1 MSQLLH
7 GLLNLALQAPDAA
20 AEVANAATKAAAET
34 VEAATEI
41 VPAAQASGTSP
52 FVFTLLTLFILV
64 LPFVLAYVAAKA
76 LKVQEWTGRLACD
89 LLYPGCGGFP
99 VFDFVDEG

>member
-34 VEAATEI
+34 VETATEI

-64 LPFVLAYVAAKA
+64 LPFVLAYLAAKA
-76 LKVQEWTGRLACD
+76 LKVQELTGRLAV
-89 LLYPGCGGFP
+89 
-99 VFDFVDEG
+99 VFFTLAVGASPFRHR